1 MFTGLVAELGRVVAV
16 EPLADESVRLSV
28 RTGIPA
34 RHGDSVC
41 VNGVCLTVA
50 DLGPE
55 QLSFLAMRETLLRSN
70 LGGLATGAAVNLE
83 PALTL
88 STPLGGHIVQGH
100 VDAVGTVMSRERA
113 ENWELVDIRAP
124 HEVARYLVV
133 KGSVAVDGVSLTV
146 TKVVDDPDGSC
157 VFGVSLIPVTLAAT
171 TLGLRQPGDTVNLE
185 ADVLAKYVERVTSR
199 G

>member
-1 MFTGLVAELGRVVAV
+1 MFTGLVAELGRVAAI
-16 EPLADESVRLSV
+16 EPLADDSVRLTV
-28 RTGIPA
+28 RSSIAA

-41 VNGVCLTVA
+41 VNGVCLTVE
-50 DLGPE
+50 DLGAE

-70 LGGLATGAAVNLE
+70 LSGLAVSAAVNLE

-100 VDAVGTVMSRERA
+100 VDAVGTIVSRERA
-113 ENWELVDIRAP
+113 EHWDLVDIHAP
-124 HEVARYLVV
+124 QDVARYLVV

-146 TKVVDDPDGSC
+146 TKVVDHPDGSA

-171 TLGLRQPGDTVNLE
+171 TLGLRQPGETVNLE